1 MDTSG
6 VMGEGVIAFFF
17 NLRSCCIDDDE
28 VDERVVSTAG
38 RPACTGA
45 RKYAFLVIEEAYCC
59 YLHIRV
65 HTSISLSHTYIYVH
79 DTHMQLASLFL
90 LAHLTYVGD

>member
-1 MDTSG
+1 
-6 VMGEGVIAFFF
+6 MGEGAVAFFF
-17 NLRSCCIDDDE
+17 NLRSCCIDDEE
-28 VDERVVSTAG
+28 VDEHVVSTAG
-38 RPACTGA
+38 LHRCM
-45 RKYAFLVIEEAYCC
+45 YAFLVTEEAYCC

-90 LAHLTYVGD
+90 LTHLTYVGD

>member
-1 MDTSG
+1 MMKKLT
-6 VMGEGVIAFFF
+6 
-17 NLRSCCIDDDE
+17 NRRLY
-28 VDERVVSTAG
+28 G
-38 RPACTGA
+38 RPAGLHRCT
-45 RKYAFLVIEEAYCC
+45 YAFLVTEEAYCC

-90 LAHLTYVGD
+90 LAHLTYVGY